1 MALTPSV
8 VEDASTLPFID
19 DGLFGGFVNGVA
31 GALISQ
37 TSQLS
42 SISFPVTTIPQN
54 EGKTFSTLTAHPP
67 SCVSSAEGPAPVHST

>member
-8 VEDASTLPFID
+8 VEDASTLLFID
-19 DGLFGGFVNGVA
+19 DGLFSGFVNGAA

-37 TSQLS
+37 TSQLL

-54 EGKTFSTLTAHPP
+54 DRKIFSILTAHPAL
-67 SCVSSAEGPAPVHST
+67 CVSSAEGLALVPST